1 MKFVIASILTCSA
14 VGFAAIGGG
23 VVSPG
28 LVSSQEGAQS
38 PSEPEG
44 IPQGHWEQVS
54 ALKAEARNHLKQLE
68 YVQAIEKSTQV
79 LNQGRANNSNPYD
92 FNTANADVFLLRGK
106 AFLGKGFPLIALDD
120 FNDAVDFADD
130 ETLPVALVERARVSS
145 ELKRYSRAISDCSR
159 AIRLKPDF
167 GQAYLVRSRAL
178 AAMGKFELAQRSL
191 NEADRLG
198 VRTTFKVPLKVSAVE
213 QARDLLQQ
221 GSAGLAREVLSQ
233 ALLKGNNNWQVNGL
247 LALAQYQLNEFY
259 PAITASSRALNEN
272 PAFAEGY
279 KIRGLSHL
287 KRRGYDAAVIDFKS
301 AMELDPGLTEELEP
315 FLQEARQFGGID
327 PAVRMKVLQEIKSI
341 LAQAN
346 EILPVASE
354 NEKWLLELNGMS
366 NSTEQVAHLQAFL
379 EENADSSVES
389 LNWLADFL
397 MLNRQVPSVKA
408 LRSYLQR
415 EQQEGEQLTDLEQGL
430 KAAIT
435 SKSAASANGVNL
447 FADAVS
453 YAVFY
458 DYQHMLK
465 ALVDA
470 GTCHLQLQHVADAIA
485 HNNSHSL
492 RILLPNVLLS
502 NRAVKS
508 LLAQAIDAQK
518 VDFVQIM
525 IDRYNDQLTT
535 EVIEFLGVEE

>member
-1 MKFVIASILTCSA
+1 MKFVVAAILTCSA

-28 LVSSQEGAQS
+28 LFSSQEGTQNASETEGS
-38 PSEPEG
+38 PPS
-44 IPQGHWEQVS
+44 QRDKVS
-54 ALKAEARNHLKQLE
+54 SLKTEARNHLQQLE
-68 YVQAIEKSTQV
+68 FAQAIEKGTQV
-79 LNQGRANNSNPYD
+79 LNQGRANSSSAAD

-130 ETLPVALVERARVSS
+130 ETLPVALVERARVAS
-145 ELKRYSRAISDCSR
+145 ELKRYSRAISDSSR

-178 AAMGKFELAQRSL
+178 AATGKFELAQRSL
-191 NEADRLG
+191 DEADRLG

-213 QARDLLQQ
+213 EARGLLQQ

-233 ALLKGNNNWQVNGL
+233 ALLKGNSNWQVNGL

-301 AMELDPGLTEELEP
+301 AIELDPKLAEELAP
-315 FLQEARQFGGID
+315 FLQEARQLGGID
-327 PAVRMKVLQEIKSI
+327 PAVRMKVLQEIKNV

-346 EILPVASE
+346 EVLPVASE

-366 NSTEQVAHLQAFL
+366 NSTEQVAHLQALL
-379 EENADSSVES
+379 EENKGSSVEK

-415 EQQEGEQLTDLEQGL
+415 EQQEGHQLSDLELGL
-430 KAAIT
+430 RAAIT
-435 SKSAASANGVNL
+435 SKSTASANGINL

-465 ALVDA
+465 DLVDA

-485 HNNSHSL
+485 RNNSQSL

-502 NRAVKS
+502 NRAVKG
-508 LLAQAIDAQK
+508 LLAQAIDQQK
-518 VDFVQIM
+518 VDSVQIM
-525 IDRYNDQLTT
+525 IDRYNDQLTA
-535 EVIEFLGVEE
+535 EVIEFLDVEQ

>member
-1 MKFVIASILTCSA
+1 MKFVVASILTCSA

-23 VVSPG
+23 VLSPG
-28 LVSSQEGAQS
+28 LFSSQEGTQNA
-38 PSEPEG
+38 SEPAG
-44 IPQGHWEQVS
+44 APQSQWEKVS

-68 YVQAIEKSTQV
+68 FAQAIEKSTQV
-79 LNQGRANNSNPYD
+79 LNQGRANNSNPRD
-92 FNTANADVFLLRGK
+92 FYIANADVFLLRGK

-130 ETLPVALVERARVSS
+130 ETMPVALVQRARVAS

-159 AIRLKPDF
+159 AIRLNPDF
-167 GQAYLVRSRAL
+167 GQAYLVRSQAL
-178 AAMGKFELAQRSL
+178 AATGKFELAQRSL

-198 VRTTFKVPLKVSAVE
+198 VRTTFKVPLNVSAVE

-247 LALAQYQLNEFY
+247 LALSQYQLNEFY

-301 AMELDPGLTEELEP
+301 AMELDPELTDELAP
-315 FLQEARQFGGID
+315 FLREARQFGGID
-327 PAVRMKVLQEIKSI
+327 PAVRMKVLQEIKDV

-346 EILPVASE
+346 EIMPVASE

-366 NSTEQVAHLQAFL
+366 SSTEQVAHLQALL
-379 EENADSSVES
+379 EENKDASVGS

-397 MLNRQVPSVKA
+397 MLNRQIPSVKA

-415 EQQEGEQLTDLEQGL
+415 EQQDGEQITDLEQGL
-430 KAAIT
+430 RAAIAST
-435 SKSAASANGVNL
+435 SAASANGINL

-465 ALVDA
+465 DLVDA

-485 HNNSHSL
+485 HNNSQSL

-502 NRAVKS
+502 NRAVKG
-508 LLAQAIDAQK
+508 LLAQAIDQQK
-518 VDFVQIM
+518 VDSVQIM
-525 IDRYNDQLTT
+525 IDQYNDQLTA

>member
-1 MKFVIASILTCSA
+1 MKFVVASILTCSV

-28 LVSSQEGAQS
+28 LFSSQEGAPS
-38 PSEPEG
+38 VSEPAG
-44 IPQGHWEQVS
+44 SPQSHWEQVS
-54 ALKAEARNHLKQLE
+54 ALKEEARNHLQQLE

-79 LNQGRANNSNPYD
+79 LNQGRANNSNLHD

-145 ELKRYSRAISDCSR
+145 ELKRYSRAVGDCSR

-178 AAMGKFELAQRSL
+178 AAMGKFDLAQRSL

-366 NSTEQVAHLQAFL
+366 NSTEQVAHLQALL
-379 EENADSSVES
+379 EQNADSSVES

-465 ALVDA
+465 DLVDA